1 MPLHPG
7 KSKQIISTNIKEME
21 ATGHKPDQAVA
32 AALHN
37 AYDKAKSQHT
47 KTKAILRKREAKKD

>member
-1 MPLHPG
+1 
-7 KSKQIISTNIKEME
+7 ME